1 MKVNGNQPDG
11 GMLHLYVQKK
21 KAAKKAVDK
30 DRSDM
35 EAYLYTKLDEDA
47 GKKMIYKMARQ
58 RNEYSKDVKGGTFI
72 KDRNGKLVTNR
83 EEVLKVWEGH
93 YSELLNHE
101 GNMSDLEWSN
111 YVHDKLNVIEITD
124 MEVTRGLKGMKKGRA
139 PGLDEMRA
147 VVVDVAGEIGVKWT
161 KRLLNPCMKQCKV
174 PEDWRT
180 GLFVSIWKRNVDA
193 QDPGKYR
200 GITLLSHIMKL
211 LERILDKRLRER
223 VEPELGEE
231 QLGFRKG
238 RGTTDGM
245 FSLRQLVEKRLEKQG
260 QMALAIVDLEK
271 PLTLSRDEWQ

>member
-1 MKVNGNQPDG
+1 
-11 GMLHLYVQKK
+11 
-21 KAAKKAVDK
+21 
-30 DRSDM
+30 
-35 EAYLYTKLDEDA
+35 
-47 GKKMIYKMARQ
+47 MARQ
-58 RNEYSKDVKGGTFI
+58 RNEYSKDVTGGTFI

-101 GNMSDLEWSN
+101 GNMSDLELPN
-111 YVHDKLNVIEITD
+111 YVHEKLNVIEITD
-124 MEVTRGLKGMKKGRA
+124 MEVTRGLKEMKKGRQTR
-139 PGLDEMRA
+139 LDEMRA
-147 VVVDVAGEIGVKWT
+147 EMVDVAGEIGVRWT
-161 KRLLNPCMKQCKV
+161 KMLLNTCMKQCKV

-180 GLFVSIWKRNVDA
+180 GLIVPIWKRKGDA

-200 GITLLSHIMKL
+200 GITLPSHIMKL

-245 FSLRQLVEKRLEKQG
+245 FLLRQLVEKRLEKQG
-260 QMALAIVDLEK
+260 HMALAFVDLEK
-271 PLTLSRDEWQ
+271 AFDTVPRKWQ